1 MQLQVLD
8 ESVRFSCG
16 SCTRCCDQPW
26 RTLIEPDKAAAL
38 DAHDW
43 SGYPQLT
50 GRTLYTKPKG
60 SSETLYELAKGEGT
74 RCVFLDTDGL
84 CIVHKELG
92 AEAKPHMCRQFPYLP
107 ARTWV
112 DDRISVNF
120 GCPSVQDAHG
130 VTLAEQRDEIAEL
143 VPLTTR
149 DPKPDAPVAFDATL
163 RLTPA
168 ENDALFERAVALF
181 DPQTDEDLWTRFAD
195 LVALLAAVGDTK
207 RNAQDDPSSDRLVT
221 LLRSNERL
229 PNTPDVPEIR
239 AFEHPSQAPMPVR
252 FLFAATL
259 YPDTVPADATTRLGF
274 GRRLTLIPKLFALAR
289 LSGGYASRLLG
300 RNVSIDDVVEHEV
313 ADKLAPAGRDL
324 LVRYFQSRL
333 WQRFL
338 AGTRLTVLAGIHQHI
353 CDLNAVVFL
362 ARAEALA
369 RGTTRLT
376 EEIVHEALTRVEFH
390 LANQSRLWDQTLKGW
405 LRTQL
410 RNPALAAASLR
421 LMALKRPATIPTEQ
435 AGVAG

>member
-1 MQLQVLD
+1 
-8 ESVRFSCG
+8 
-16 SCTRCCDQPW
+16 
-26 RTLIEPDKAAAL
+26 
-38 DAHDW
+38 
-43 SGYPQLT
+43 
-50 GRTLYTKPKG
+50 
-60 SSETLYELAKGEGT
+60 
-74 RCVFLDTDGL
+74 
-84 CIVHKELG
+84 
-92 AEAKPHMCRQFPYLP
+92 
-107 ARTWV
+107 
-112 DDRISVNF
+112 
-120 GCPSVQDAHG
+120 
-130 VTLAEQRDEIAEL
+130 
-143 VPLTTR
+143 
-149 DPKPDAPVAFDATL
+149 VAFDATL